1 MHGAALTYA
10 LLLPPH
16 AALVELWPQV
26 GGWGGSAAALLCRT
40 SSSCRLWSARKPC
53 DRPSTLHCLPASSPP
68 GCHPVPWA
76 QAEGIWRCYEN
87 AAQWAGALYRRVAN
101 ADPARHRQ
109 TTSGDVTEVDAAA
122 LAAAVRE
129 LAPLV
134 RQRRA
139 AAGRGRQAAGGQLPE
154 LLTRR

>member
-1 MHGAALTYA
+1 MY
-10 LLLPPH
+10 
-16 AALVELWPQV
+16 
-26 GGWGGSAAALLCRT
+26 
-40 SSSCRLWSARKPC
+40 SSR
-53 DRPSTLHCLPASSPP
+53 
-68 GCHPVPWA
+68 

-101 ADPARHRQ
+101 SDPARHRQ
-109 TTSGDVTEVDAAA
+109 TTSGDVTEIDAAA

-139 AAGRGRQAAGGQLPE
+139 AAGQGQQAAGE
-154 LLTRR
+154 EAEDLLRRHSLSAVR